1 MVVYSAYQSYRVRG
15 RQYHLER
22 LMIKRWFIA
31 LFIAGCLMVAD
42 VLALVGVTRAFL
54 PKKPPMWATA
64 PFFWVLAWPVQ
75 IFTWM
80 MPQSGNQRGGP
91 PLAAIA
97 LGALIDLVLL
107 ALIVDWIRR
116 RRSVPR

>member
-1 MVVYSAYQSYRVRG
+1 MV
-15 RQYHLER
+15 
-22 LMIKRWFIA
+22 KRWFIA
-31 LFIAGCLMVAD
+31 LFVAGCLMVAD

-75 IFTWM
+75 IFSWII
-80 MPQSGNQRGGP
+80 PSSGANQRGGP

-97 LGALIDLVLL
+97 LGAIIDLVLL
-107 ALIVDWIRR
+107 GLIVDWVRR
-116 RRSVPR
+116 RRATRS